1 MPAAAKPRTPE
12 EEEAIERRFL
22 EADAPPADEPP
33 AEDEAPVEEVLFRAK
48 GVNFR
53 AVMIPRQRWT
63 APNGEVQVTDGKTLE
78 FAPTGEFR
86 TSDPAEI
93 RHLRGLPTFNR
104 EFWEVG
110 AEPHAA
116 PSARPVFDKI
126 ADAAVALDVDAL
138 AELEVRERETHNR
151 EIVID
156 AIRSARSRV
165 QGALAAAAEEGA
177 S

>member
-1 MPAAAKPRTPE
+1 VPAAAKRTPE
-12 EEEAIERRFL
+12 EEERIEREFL
-22 EADAPPADEPP
+22 AAADPAPEMPPDEDDAPAQ
-33 AEDEAPVEEVLFRAK
+33 EVTFRAK

-53 AVMIPRQRWT
+53 AVMKPRQRWT
-63 APNGEVQVTDGKTLE
+63 APNGEVQVTDGRTLE

-126 ADAAVALDVDAL
+126 ADAAVALDADAL

-151 EIVID
+151 VFVLD
-156 AIRSARSRV
+156 AIRSARERV
-165 QGALAAAAEEGA
+165 QGALAAAAEGA